1 MAWITRI
8 WAKYQNKRYSLSSNL
23 SPFES
28 KTATQH
34 QQQHSLLSS
43 LSFTSIWLF
52 SSASQS
58 YKPVSSPN
66 LSFFTLN
73 GNTMLLHLQTP
84 ELFSYSIHQSINYAP
99 TQHNS
104 LCITLFIHFYEK
116 CTRCKQ
122 TGPNHSIIFVTQSGH
137 TFHFHFESHCRHTGI
152 LWWVK
157 SQSSCGRI

>member
-28 KTATQH
+28 KTVTQH

-58 YKPVSSPN
+58 YNKPVSSPN

-73 GNTMLLHLQTP
+73 GNTMLLHLS
-84 ELFSYSIHQSINYAP
+84 FSLYQYTNQSITPQLNIIHCASLSYISVKNVHATNKLDP
-99 TQHNS
+99 T
-104 LCITLFIHFYEK
+104 
-116 CTRCKQ
+116 
-122 TGPNHSIIFVTQSGH
+122 IISFVTQGGH
-137 TFHFHFESHCRHTGI
+137 NWR
-152 LWWVK
+152 LM
-157 SQSSCGRI
+157 

>member
-1 MAWITRI
+1 M
-8 WAKYQNKRYSLSSNL
+8 
-23 SPFES
+23 
-28 KTATQH
+28 TQH

-58 YKPVSSPN
+58 YNKPVSSPN

-104 LCITLFIHFYEK
+104 LCITFIHFCEK
-116 CTRCKQ
+116 CTRYKQ
-122 TGPNHSIIFVTQSGH
+122 TGPNHYIICHTRWSQLEADVTCRS
-137 TFHFHFESHCRHTGI
+137 FDFHFESHCRHTGI